1 MAAQTRAILARMDQL
16 VPGAI
21 SLAYDNYN
29 ALAIGYGA
37 TTKQSGLVFS
47 IAVYPRWVSLFFT
60 QGAALDDPNGLLK
73 GEGSRIRHIVL
84 GGPETLDDPDVGA
97 LMMQALAKADPPIDA
112 SRPNRLIIQSI
123 SAKQKARRPA

>member
-1 MAAQTRAILARMDQL
+1 MDEL

-21 SLAYDNYN
+21 SLVYDNYN

-60 QGAALDDPNGLLK
+60 QGAALDDPKGLLK
-73 GEGSRIRHIVL
+73 GEGSRIRHVVL
-84 GGPETLDDPDVGA
+84 GGPQSLDDPDVRA
-97 LMMQALAKADPPIDA
+97 LMAQALSMADPPIDGL
-112 SRPNRLIIQSI
+112 SRTG
-123 SAKQKARRPA
+123 

>member
-1 MAAQTRAILARMDQL
+1 MDQL

-21 SLAYDNYN
+21 SLVYDNYN

-60 QGAALDDPNGLLK
+60 QGAALDDPTGLLK

-84 GGPETLDDPDVGA
+84 SGPEILDNPPVLQ
-97 LMMQALAKADPPIDA
+97 LMAQALASADPPIDA
-112 SRPNRLIIQSI
+112 SQPNQLIIQSI
-123 SAKQKARRPA
+123 SAKQKPRRTA